1 MGGATLSPGK
11 SSPEFALQLQVVQA
25 FLRLMQDFDENSSPV
40 ILAGEMLHVVK
51 NATGNVDPYYKEKM
65 VANELCLPFAP
76 ALQAELDGLPD
87 AKDRLRKAL
96 FWAIAGNNIDFITPG
111 HAIELTEAAIRRVLE
126 ETEEIGLV
134 RDDYD
139 ALWGLLTSDGTRVVY
154 LLDNAGEIV
163 FDKLA
168 LGVLKSLGIE
178 VAAVVKGGPISN
190 DATLED
196 AQTVQLA
203 EACARVVT
211 TGADD
216 LGFNWDAASAEFQAL
231 FEGTPVVIAK
241 GQANFEAFHAF
252 GDRMPP
258 EHFFGVLKVKCIANA
273 AIVGGEKGQQV
284 IMKVPVE

>member
-1 MGGATLSPGK
+1 MQ
-11 SSPEFALQLQVVQA
+11 E
-25 FLRLMQDFDENSSPV
+25 FLRLMQDFNEDSSPV

-51 NATGNVDPYYKEKM
+51 NATGNADPYYEEK
-65 VANELCLPFAP
+65 VLANQLCLPFAP
-76 ALQAELDGLPD
+76 ALQAELDGIPD
-87 AKDRLRKAL
+87 NKQRLRKAL

-111 HAIELTEAAIRRVLE
+111 HAIELNETAIRRVLD
-126 ETEEIGLV
+126 ETEGIGLV

-139 ALWGLLTSDGTRVVY
+139 ALWNLLASDGAQVVY

-168 LGVLKSLGIE
+168 LGVLQSLGIE
-178 VAAVVKGGPISN
+178 VVAVVKGGPISN

-196 AQTVQLA
+196 AEAVQLG
-203 EACARVVT
+203 EVCARVVT
-211 TGADD
+211 TGTDD
-216 LGFNWDAASAEFQAL
+216 LGFNWDTAPAEFRAL

-241 GQANFEAFHAF
+241 GQANFEAFHAY

-258 EHFFGVLKVKCIANA
+258 VHFFGVLKVKCIANA

-284 IMKVPVE
+284 IMQVPVE